1 MKDKINK
8 NKIEYVKL
16 ILNIS
21 DEIGI
26 SIEESKKIVDAS
38 LQYINPKQINYKY
51 LKEEI
56 LTFIVINMFSLI
68 CKL

>member
-1 MKDKINK
+1 MKNTKQYSKI
-8 NKIEYVKL
+8 IDDL
-16 ILNIS
+16 S

-26 SIEESKKIVDAS
+26 SKEDTKSLVDVALSSVDIKKI
-38 LQYINPKQINYKY
+38 NYED

-56 LTFIVINMFSLI
+56 LTFLVINMFSLI

>member
-21 DEIGI
+21 DEVGI
-26 SIEESKKIVDAS
+26 SPEESKNIVDTV
-38 LQYINPKQINYKY
+38 LQYLNVNKINYNE
-51 LKEEI
+51 LKKEI
-56 LTFIVINMFSLI
+56 ISFIVINMFSLI